1 MTLEDFRRH
10 GVNPYALGNEFVN
23 DYVRSIKA
31 DFVFLIKE
39 DPEGGVRISFRSKKD
54 EVDVRI
60 IAGEFGGGGHKMA
73 AGGASS
79 LPLEQIVA
87 KIDAFASRLP

>member
-1 MTLEDFRRH
+1 MLEDFEKN

-54 EVDVRI
+54 DVDVRI
-60 IAGEFGGGGHKMA
+60 IAAEFGGGGHKMA

-79 LPLEQIVA
+79 LPLSDIVA
-87 KIDAFASRLP
+87 KIDAFAQKLP